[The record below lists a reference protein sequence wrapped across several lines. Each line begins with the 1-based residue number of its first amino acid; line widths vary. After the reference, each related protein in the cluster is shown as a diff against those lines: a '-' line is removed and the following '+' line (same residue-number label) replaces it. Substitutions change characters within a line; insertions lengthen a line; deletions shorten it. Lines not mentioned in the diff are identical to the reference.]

1 MRFAFTALAATFL
14 FASPA
19 LAGGDWDYGD
29 DAGYGDEDGGY
40 GGDYGAYYE
49 GPAEYYAGFYPPRW
63 ARPRYYMPR
72 AILPYEV
79 YDRGGFRS
87 GYAARLT
94 QLRRRLRDQA
104 QMAPRPL
111 RREDRL
117 RRLSQRAGPSSRD
130 RFPIRCMISVSRKA

>member
-1 MRFAFTALAATFL
+1 MRIMRFAFTALAATFL

-29 DAGYGDEDGGY
+29 DRGYGDGYSDGGE
-40 GGDYGAYYE
+40 YGAYYE

-87 GYAARLT
+87 GY
-94 QLRRRLRDQA
+94 
-104 QMAPRPL
+104 P
-111 RREDRL
+111 
-117 RRLSQRAGPSSRD
+117 SYAGD
-130 RFPIRCMISVSRKA
+130 CEIKRKWRHGRYVEKIDCDD